1 MGLKTIGRFVYDSA
15 TAQSVDAGSN
25 LPLPTATVAGDLTSD
40 GETVTINQAG
50 VYLVLASATLDAQEA
65 GTIEVQL
72 HRNGNPVPGAH
83 AYATA
88 AAEDDY
94 APIAFSAVVSIPRCG
109 QATVSVRAV
118 EAVDVVVAEVIV
130 MKVA

>member
-1 MGLKTIGRFVYDSA
+1 MGLKTIGRFVFDSSTVQA
-15 TAQSVDAGSN
+15 VDAGGN
-25 LPLPTATVAGDLTSD
+25 LPLPTATVAGDLISD

-50 VYLVLASATLDAQEA
+50 VYLVLASATLEAEEA

-88 AAEDDY
+88 AAAGDY
-94 APIAFSAVVSIPRCG
+94 APVAFSTVVSIPRCG
-109 QATVSVRAV
+109 QATVSIRAV
-118 EAVDVVVAEVIV
+118 EAVDVAVAELLVI
-130 MKVA
+130 KLA